1 MCGSH
6 HVYADTLFKARRSP
20 AFAVVLWLPAEGG
33 NWNCLRT
40 KFSLCTNFILQKL
53 LVQMVNN
60 SSLAVSGD
68 RAHLNFLYL
77 SNLYNAHK
85 FKKVPTHCTIDGAKV
100 GLKGQRAAAGSV
112 CTVRERWKNIF
123 SNIHV
128 KEHEYPS
135 EHLTAVYAINITCAS
150 TCTCRCEGPALLMKH
165 ISINRLAAYVHVDW
179 WFGYETWFYMTDTLN
194 PVFTVCTIHRC
205 VQWCAGKAAPQ
216 RGRQAG

>member
-1 MCGSH
+1 MFCCVLKVLGSVEQWQPRTCTAPSDRANWILCPHRQRMCGSH

-112 CTVRERWKNIF
+112 CTVRGTL
-123 SNIHV
+123 
-128 KEHEYPS
+128 KEY
-135 EHLTAVYAINITCAS
+135 
-150 TCTCRCEGPALLMKH
+150 
-165 ISINRLAAYVHVDW
+165 
-179 WFGYETWFYMTDTLN
+179 F
-194 PVFTVCTIHRC
+194 
-205 VQWCAGKAAPQ
+205 
-216 RGRQAG
+216 